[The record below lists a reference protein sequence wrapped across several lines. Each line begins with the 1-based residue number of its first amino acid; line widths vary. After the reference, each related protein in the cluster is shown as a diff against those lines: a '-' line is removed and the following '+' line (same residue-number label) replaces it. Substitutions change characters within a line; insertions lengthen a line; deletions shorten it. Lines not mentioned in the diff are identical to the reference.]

1 MKNLHSLW
9 HWWWQSGVTISSLLS
24 SNHRSCMTVD
34 SRQIVTIEF
43 HGQGHFPWLLYGH
56 IPKVVQSPTSD
67 VPPVCKKPR
76 ISKPNW
82 TGKFHYTT
90 RFLGIYPLY
99 HHYNPRIH
107 HLQMIL
113 SIKTSF
119 TWDFLFFPP
128 FIDDFSY
135 FSHQH
140 LHFQW
145 IKMMKTIIS
154 HDIFPPFSG
163 HCEPS
168 MPRTPCHCRGTE
180 VTAT

>member
-1 MKNLHSLW
+1 M
-9 HWWWQSGVTISSLLS
+9 SLLNFMDRDTFYDCCMGIS
-24 SNHRSCMTVD
+24 RKWFNHPPAMSLLCVRNPGYLN
-34 SRQIVTIEF
+34 QIE
-43 HGQGHFPWLLYGH
+43 
-56 IPKVVQSPTSD
+56 
-67 VPPVCKKPR
+67 R
-76 ISKPNW
+76 
-82 TGKFHYTT
+82 GKFHYTT

-180 VTAT
+180 VTAM